1 MICKVTKDE
10 AVQLNVLSDQ
20 VFNVINNSM
29 VAAVA
34 MMSLSGQPRCM
45 QTSAL
50 VHAVTNHVMSVVLG
64 HRQSHGE
71 FMDVKSLGE
80 LKKRPE
86 VFLALVGDLNELLGA
101 VLRGIDPKNDYML
114 NLFQM
119 EKKAGEVGKEGA

>member
-1 MICKVTKDE
+1 MLCKVTKDE
-10 AVQLNVLSDQ
+10 AIQLNVLSDQ
-20 VFNVINNSM
+20 VFNVMNNSM
-29 VAAVA
+29 VAALA
-34 MMSLSGQPRCM
+34 MMALSGKPVCM

-50 VHAVTNHVMSVVLG
+50 VHAVINQAMAVLLG
-64 HRQSHGE
+64 HRQAHGE

-119 EKKAGEVGKEGA
+119 EKGEAGKKG

>member
-1 MICKVTKDE
+1 MLCKVTKDE
-10 AVQLNVLSDQ
+10 AVELNLLSDQ
-20 VFNVINNSM
+20 AFNTINSST
-29 VAAVA
+29 VAALA
-34 MMSLSGQPRCM
+34 MMGMSGKSMCM

-50 VHAVTNHVMSVVLG
+50 VHAATNQMMGMLLA
-64 HRQSHGE
+64 HRQGHGE
-71 FMDVKSLGE
+71 FQDVKSLGE

-119 EKKAGEVGKEGA
+119 EKKTESEKKG